1 MKYLEILRKEK
12 KSVFKGLILF
22 IITINYFVIFFSS
35 KSSFEPEE
43 GFQILLCGGP
53 LTSCRLITNHSEYLF
68 VNTSFLCVDIGISH
82 LAIFIDKKESCTDMI
97 RVRDNPY
104 LAMFVQVR

>member
-1 MKYLEILRKEK
+1 MKYLEILRKE

-43 GFQILLCGGP
+43 GFQIL
-53 LTSCRLITNHSEYLF
+53 
-68 VNTSFLCVDIGISH
+68 
-82 LAIFIDKKESCTDMI
+82 
-97 RVRDNPY
+97 
-104 LAMFVQVR
+104 

>member
-43 GFQILLCGGP
+43 GFSDPVTWSSFNQSQSDYQSHGVSLC
-53 LTSCRLITNHSEYLF
+53 EYLLL
-68 VNTSFLCVDIGISH
+68 VC
-82 LAIFIDKKESCTDMI
+82 
-97 RVRDNPY
+97 
-104 LAMFVQVR
+104 

>member
-1 MKYLEILRKEK
+1 MKYLEILRKE

-43 GFQILLCGGP
+43 GFHLL
-53 LTSCRLITNHSEYLF
+53 
-68 VNTSFLCVDIGISH
+68 
-82 LAIFIDKKESCTDMI
+82 
-97 RVRDNPY
+97 
-104 LAMFVQVR
+104 